1 MTCEAADDAAAYE
14 GHFKLPVLAEAL
26 LPAAICFQQDMSP
39 RPNEMKQS
47 KIEAV
52 PMPTHQITATV
63 AKKMDSEEGG
73 DRASPIEQETAASE
87 DHAERIRSEQETA
100 ASEDLEAIRALAAAA
115 DGDSA
120 IAMDESAERHDVTS
134 ATAMDTTTEGGT
146 TSADTENISAVDA
159 SSANKGVGGSKSAEQ
174 TSHNHKK
181 RPPET
186 EGATHAE
193 DEARHSHSHSH
204 HHEWLAERHAH
215 TRVGTDFQVAALPT
229 PHPHHPP
236 TGAGGNG
243 ANGSGGGGGAKA

>member
-1 MTCEAADDAAAYE
+1 
-14 GHFKLPVLAEAL
+14 
-26 LPAAICFQQDMSP
+26 
-39 RPNEMKQS
+39 
-47 KIEAV
+47 
-52 PMPTHQITATV
+52 
-63 AKKMDSEEGG
+63 MDSEEGG
-73 DRASPIEQETAASE
+73 
-87 DHAERIRSEQETA
+87 DHAERIRSEQEIA
-100 ASEDLEAIRALAAAA
+100 ASEDLDAIRALAAAA
-115 DGDSA
+115 DGNSAIA

-146 TSADTENISAVDA
+146 TSADTKNISAVDA
-159 SSANKGVGGSKSAEQ
+159 SSANKGVGGNKSAEQ

-193 DEARHSHSHSH
+193 DEARHSHSH

-215 TRVGTDFQVAALPT
+215 TRVGTEFQVAALPT

-243 ANGSGGGGGAKA
+243 ANGSGSGGGAKLDVKKDIGGKE